1 MKSVAC
7 SPHWPTLKW
16 LILMPSSVYRERPVV
31 MRLSSSSVDIF
42 QAQNKG
48 PGPTLPG
55 SLPAPSYISSLLRI
69 YSIKYKLLLSSECGL
84 NLPVKIANSC
94 IITVDYHNSCK
105 EDWDR
110 EKIAKVLGTSA
121 TSVGG
126 NFPQLPLPRP
136 PSPPLSPYTFPHS
149 QATLL
154 TVRTKIYFV
163 FFLGLWM
170 AHT

>member
-84 NLPVKIANSC
+84 DLPVKIANSC

-121 TSVGG
+121 TPWAETSLSSHSHGH
-126 NFPQLPLPRP
+126 PPLPSATL
-136 PSPPLSPYTFPHS
+136 PSPQPLHLPPQPGHSPHS
-149 QATLL
+149 QN
-154 TVRTKIYFV
+154 
-163 FFLGLWM
+163 
-170 AHT
+170 